1 MCVSISSDVLLR
13 KSIFHTHTDVQRI
26 LWDGIHLLPPLIEA
40 EAISH
45 FPLFLFFFLSTLGMM
60 KQELVSV
67 NMKESLSKLTDHS
80 SSKLASQASSIL
92 AILGDTS

>member
-1 MCVSISSDVLLR
+1 MYVSISSVLYSAR
-13 KSIFHTHTDVQRI
+13 KSCLTHNVQKMRSKHNFASDTSCKYLTLLSSSFH
-26 LWDGIHLLPPLIEA
+26 PP
-40 EAISH
+40 
-45 FPLFLFFFLSTLGMM
+45 GVM
-60 KQELVSV
+60 KEELNSV